1 MLKNILELY
10 RLLTGE
16 QRRRLLRL
24 QGLVVLMACLEI
36 IGVMSI
42 GPFMA
47 MVGDMGRLEGEGII
61 ATLYG
66 ASGLATPEAFLF
78 WTGVAV
84 LSCLFLAAMVSIYT
98 VWRLSLF
105 GSYIGAE
112 LSNRLYRYYMHQC
125 WLYHSSGS
133 SNHLTNKIAHECQR
147 VTGGII
153 NPILQLNA
161 RVVMALLMVM
171 AIFLYNPW
179 VASIGIA
186 IFTLSYLLLYRT
198 VRQRLKSNGTTIS
211 QAEAM
216 RYKLMAEGFGGIK
229 DVLLLGRQ
237 SIFVEH
243 FTEQSR
249 RFAWA
254 QGTNQVMTRVPRY
267 LMELVAFG
275 SVIFL
280 VLYLLK
286 SHQNNLGSILPV
298 LSVYALAGFKLL
310 PACQE
315 IYSSISN
322 IRSNLAAFES
332 IRDDLTASSEDPQ
345 SYSRMPHID
354 LRRLTPRESVV
365 LQDIVFHYP
374 GKTEPALKGL
384 TMTIP
389 ARQTIGLVGTSGS
402 GKSTAIDLLLGLVDP
417 DKGELLID
425 GQPLKSDQ
433 KRQWQN
439 TLGLVPQFIFLSD
452 ATIRDNIAYGLP
464 PERVDDH
471 KVRCAASMAHLD
483 ELLEQLPAGL
493 DTRVGERGVQLSGG
507 QRQRIGIAR
516 ALYHDA
522 DILVLDEATSALD
535 GITEK
540 LIMDAIND
548 FSGEKTMVIIAH
560 RLATVRQCDCIYLME
575 QGRVVD
581 QGSYEELTSRN
592 QMFQRM
598 VQHA

>member
-1 MLKNILELY
+1 MLKSLLSLY
-10 RLLTGE
+10 RLLTRE
-16 QRRRLLRL
+16 QQQKLLKL

-36 IGVMSI
+36 LGVMSI

-47 MVGDMGRLEGEGII
+47 IVGDMSRLEGDGLI
-61 ATLYG
+61 ATIYS
-66 ASGLATPEAFLF
+66 ASGLSTHEAFLF
-78 WTGVAV
+78 WAGVAV
-84 LSCLFLAAMVSIYT
+84 LVCLCLAALVSIYT
-98 VWRLSLF
+98 IWRLSMF
-105 GSYIGAE
+105 GAYIGAA
-112 LSNRLYRYYMHQC
+112 LSSRLYQYYLHKD

-133 SNHLTNKIAHECQR
+133 SNLLTNKITHECRR
-147 VTGGII
+147 VTNGIV
-153 NPILQLNA
+153 NPLLQLNA
-161 RVVMALLMVM
+161 RAVMALFMVT
-171 AIFLYNPW
+171 AIFFYNPW
-179 VASIGIA
+179 VATIGIT
-186 IFTLSYLLLYRT
+186 IFTLSYFVLYRT
-198 VRQRLKSNGTTIS
+198 VRQRLKKNGKTIS
-211 QAEAM
+211 ESEAM

-237 SIFVEH
+237 LIFVER
-243 FTEQSR
+243 FNEQSR

-315 IYSSISN
+315 IYSTISN

-332 IRDDLTASSEDPQ
+332 IHDDLDASYEDQQPNRKL
-345 SYSRMPHID
+345 SNVDNNHLP
-354 LRRLTPRESVV
+354 LLESAT
-365 LQDIVFHYP
+365 LKDIVFHYP
-374 GKTEPALKGL
+374 GKAEPALNGL
-384 TMTIP
+384 TMTIS
-389 ARQTIGLVGTSGS
+389 ACQTIGLVGPSGS
-402 GKSTAIDLLLGLVDP
+402 GKSTAIDLLLGLMDP
-417 DKGELLID
+417 DEGELLID
-425 GQPLKSDQ
+425 GNPLQFDQ

-439 TLGLVPQFIFLSD
+439 AIGLVPQFIFLAD
-452 ATIRDNIAYGLP
+452 ASIRDNIAYGLP
-464 PERVDDH
+464 PDRVDEQ
-471 KVRCAASMAHLD
+471 KVKHAATMAHLD

-522 DILVLDEATSALD
+522 DVLVLDEATSALD

-548 FSGEKTMVIIAH
+548 FSGDKTIVIIAH
-560 RLATVRQCDCIYLME
+560 RLATVKKCDCIYLME
-575 QGRVVD
+575 QGRIVD
-581 QGSYEELTSRN
+581 QGSYDELTSRN
-592 QMFQRM
+592 QMFKRM